1 VTHLEVFVDPGSQWM
16 ADQSI
21 PMLNQPASASNDAP
35 GEDFVRILT
44 QSQRALYLFILPMV
58 GRPADAEEVL
68 QETNVVIWSKW
79 FQFDPGTNFLA
90 WGRAIARLEVFRFR
104 RNRHH
109 RMKLLGDEVVD
120 LIADRS
126 ETQMVDAELRR
137 DALTR
142 CIEKL
147 RDKDRELIRERYSG
161 DISGD
166 EIAERLGRPANSVYQ
181 SIGRIRKTLLECV
194 QRQLS
199 HAPRGTR

>member
-1 VTHLEVFVDPGSQWM
+1 MTDRSSPTLH
-16 ADQSI
+16 
-21 PMLNQPASASNDAP
+21 QPANSPADAP
-35 GEDFVRILT
+35 GEDFVRLLT
-44 QSQRALYLFILPMV
+44 QSQRSLYLFILPLV

-79 FQFDPGTNFLA
+79 SQFDPGTNFLA

-109 RMKLLGDEVVD
+109 RLTLLGDDIIE

-126 ETQMVDAELRR
+126 EAQANDTELRR
-137 DALTR
+137 DALAR

-147 RDKDRELIRERYSG
+147 RPKDRELIRQRYSG
-161 DISGD
+161 DVSGD
-166 EIAERLGRPANSVYQ
+166 EIADRLGRPANSVYQ

-194 QRQLS
+194 RRQMS
-199 HAPRGTR
+199 QAMRGAQ